1 MNNKKLLILVAI
13 LVLGTMLLSACGT
26 PNPMANTPL
35 ESTGQVY
42 GFWNGLWDGMTAIFA
57 FMGNIFGGHFG
68 IYQVHNNGG
77 WYDFGFLLGV
87 GAFAGGASSS
97 SRRRS

>member
-1 MNNKKLLILVAI
+1 
-13 LVLGTMLLSACGT
+13 
-26 PNPMANTPL
+26 
-35 ESTGQVY
+35 
-42 GFWNGLWDGMTAIFA
+42 MTAIFA
-57 FMGNIFGGHFG
+57 FIGNIFGGHFG